1 MSSLEANLAKT
12 KAGLQM
18 LGQVFGL
25 YTPENVPL
33 NSLASN
39 QELQEEGLS
48 SSPALIAAG
57 TRWSYL
63 FLYTLPCL

>member
-48 SSPALIAAG
+48 SSPALIPAG

-63 FLYTLPCL
+63 FLYTLTCL